1 MILAPSG
8 SICYGHWVK
17 LNWYKIVSQKFVQTQ
32 AFKHYKI
39 RLHDPYIWTDNSNLS
54 LWSYRFI
61 SVQHSFP
68 FVLRR
73 NQMKV
78 VGMIPI
84 MKLHEDNHHLGIL
97 WRSQVRSFVPS
108 VLGDRRRLNL
118 LLLFSMAKS
127 FLLHILK
134 SCSFQSP
141 ANHDQST
148 ILDHILFGP
157 NFRISEAIVYGHP
170 SQNHQEALVFSSFP
184 PHPCCI

>member
-1 MILAPSG
+1 
-8 SICYGHWVK
+8 
-17 LNWYKIVSQKFVQTQ
+17 
-32 AFKHYKI
+32 
-39 RLHDPYIWTDNSNLS
+39 
-54 LWSYRFI
+54 
-61 SVQHSFP
+61 
-68 FVLRR
+68 
-73 NQMKV
+73 MKV

-108 VLGDRRRLNL
+108 VLGDRRRLNFL
-118 LLLFSMAKS
+118 LLSSMAKS

-157 NFRISEAIVYGHP
+157 NFRISEAIIWSPQPEP
-170 SQNHQEALVFSSFP
+170 SGSSSLFLFP
-184 PHPCCI
+184 PTSLLHIVHMIANSRVHESRKRRGITF